1 MTASAIRSICLNQ
14 EAWNEALERHS
25 EALHIGRCG
34 GRAVW
39 HERDISKIRFVAID
53 VNRILE
59 AHRAR
64 AKLKRSAGGVN
75 ARRPCGTHGRS
86 AAESVDAAEHRGKIH
101 NAMGERLQ
109 SNQGKRCDARST
121 TTSPSHAA
129 DDRAQ
134 IAADRAFSCALHVRS
149 D

>member
-53 VNRILE
+53 VNRIFSRPIAQEENSSGAQAGSTSGGRAARTVE
-59 AHRAR
+59 AQRRA
-64 AKLKRSAGGVN
+64 LM
-75 ARRPCGTHGRS
+75 PP
-86 AAESVDAAEHRGKIH
+86 
-101 NAMGERLQ
+101 
-109 SNQGKRCDARST
+109 ST
-121 TTSPSHAA
+121 AS
-129 DDRAQ
+129 
-134 IAADRAFSCALHVRS
+134 
-149 D
+149 